1 LRSSSGDLHGEGTVE
16 SEGGGMIHHPYPPSI
31 NRLYRSINGRSILS
45 KIGRDYY
52 RDVVPL
58 AEATGINIRGPYV
71 LAITAYR
78 PDRRKRDIGNLEK
91 IVSDTLTKAG
101 VIEDDSLAQ
110 AIVCRWSDAGVS
122 LETRSDFPVI
132 FVELGA
138 KSL

>member
-1 LRSSSGDLHGEGTVE
+1 
-16 SEGGGMIHHPYPPSI
+16 MIHLPYPPSL

-78 PDRRKRDIGNLEK
+78 PDKRRRDIGNLEK

-138 KSL
+138 RSL

>member
-1 LRSSSGDLHGEGTVE
+1 
-16 SEGGGMIHHPYPPSI
+16 MIHLPYPPSI

-45 KIGRDYY
+45 KVGRDYY

-58 AEATGINIRGPYV
+58 AEATGINVRGPYV

-101 VIEDDSLAQ
+101 VIEDDSLCEAM
-110 AIVCRWSDAGVS
+110 ILRWACSGVS
-122 LETRSDFPVI
+122 LQTQSDYPVI

-138 KSL
+138 PNAN

>member
-1 LRSSSGDLHGEGTVE
+1 
-16 SEGGGMIHHPYPPSI
+16 MIHLPYPPSI

-71 LAITAYR
+71 LTITAHR

-101 VIEDDSLAQ
+101 VIEDDSLCE
-110 AIVCRWSDAGVS
+110 AIISTWACSGLTITAMADEGARV
-122 LETRSDFPVI
+122 PVI
-132 FVELGA
+132 HVQLGEE
-138 KSL
+138 K